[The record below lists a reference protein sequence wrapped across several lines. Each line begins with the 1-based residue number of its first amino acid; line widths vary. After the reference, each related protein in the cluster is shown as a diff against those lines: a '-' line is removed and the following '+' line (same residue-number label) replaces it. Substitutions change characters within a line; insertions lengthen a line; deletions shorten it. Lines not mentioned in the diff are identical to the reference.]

1 MELKGKIK
9 KENFKARDL
18 NLVMIA
24 ISFTVFAIL
33 LAFAIMSATRLKNFK
48 SSLTKA
54 SIFRSCSLKMMKTS
68 DYLTDQSRLFAV
80 TGNLL
85 YLNNYFTEKN
95 ETRKRNEALSE
106 LEKIFSYDE
115 IEFKKLQTAFSQS
128 ESLSEVEMYAMK
140 LMVIS
145 GKYNEDEIPEEISSI
160 KIRDTDA
167 KLSKYEMKE
176 KALQL
181 LFNSSYLICKSRIN
195 ENCSLLINSI
205 ETSNET
211 EVNENF
217 EKLREKIFWQ
227 GVTFILI
234 FILLVIVFIFN
245 IIFIISP
252 INSYM
257 NSIESDSKLVET
269 GSFELRCLA
278 KTYNKFF
285 DIKAANE
292 RKLKRHA
299 NTDPLTG
306 LFNRRAFTEIC
317 NDFSGETQSVA
328 FLLIDVDN
336 FKSVNDTYGH
346 IAGDNVLK
354 IISHELTDTFRTS
367 DFVARIGG
375 DEFAVLL
382 TEFTSDAN
390 STVRNKINEINER
403 LLKLKEYGKISLSV
417 GAAQSTSGYNKD
429 LVDMADKALYK
440 TKEEG
445 KCGFNMYGVEL

>member
-1 MELKGKIK
+1 MGIKNKIK
-9 KENFKARDL
+9 KEHFKARDL
-18 NLVMIA
+18 NLVMIVV
-24 ISFTVFAIL
+24 SSTVFAIL
-33 LAFAIMSATRLKNFK
+33 LTFAILSASRLKHFK
-48 SSLTKA
+48 DSLTKA
-54 SIFRSCSLKMMKTS
+54 SVFRNCSLKMMETS
-68 DYLTDQSRLFAV
+68 DFLTDQSRLFAV
-80 TGNLL
+80 TGELQ
-85 YLNNYFTEKN
+85 YLKNYFTEKN
-95 ETRKRNEALSE
+95 ETKKRNEALQE

-115 IEFKKLQTAFSQS
+115 IEFKKLQTAFAQS
-128 ESLSEVEMYAMK
+128 ESLSEIEVYAMK
-140 LMVIS
+140 LIILS
-145 GKYNEDEIPEEISSI
+145 GQYDMDDLPEEII
-160 KIRDTDA
+160 KTEVKDIDK
-167 KLSKYEMKE
+167 KLPKLEMKD
-176 KALQL
+176 KAVKL
-181 LFNSSYLICKSRIN
+181 LFNSSYLVCKSRIN
-195 ENCSLLINSI
+195 ENCSILINSI
-205 ETSNET
+205 EATNET

-217 EKLREKIFWQ
+217 DELREKILWQ
-227 GVTFILI
+227 SVTLVLV
-234 FILLVIVFIFN
+234 FILLVIVFIIN

-257 NSIESDSKLVET
+257 TSIESDSKLIET

-299 NTDPLTG
+299 DTDPLTG

-317 NDFSGETQSVA
+317 NDFSGETQNVA

-390 STVRNKINEINER
+390 STVRRKINEINER
-403 LLKLKEYGKISLSV
+403 LLKLNEYGKVSLSV
-417 GAAQSTSGYNKD
+417 GAAQSNSGYNKE